1 MKVTLAYL
9 LLLLLPLS
17 TLAQTKINQKKPKGK
32 LAPKPLYQDPIYDG
46 AADPAIVWNKKA
58 KKWYMFYTNRR
69 ATDPNAKGVTWVH
82 GTRIGIAT
90 SRDGAHWTYRDT
102 ANIDYR
108 PQAGYTHWAPDVVED
123 KGVYHMYLT
132 YVPGVF
138 TDWNHPR
145 QILHLTSKDLRNWH
159 YEATLPLANDKVIDA
174 SVYRMIDGTWRMW
187 YNNEKDGKSIYY
199 ADSPDLY
206 HWQDKGLALKERGE
220 GPKVFW
226 WKAQYWM
233 IIDKWQGLGVYSSTD
248 LKTWQL
254 QNDRLLENPGTGRD
268 DQAIGGHCDVVVSGD
283 RAYLYY
289 FTHPG
294 RAKAAPAPENSTAAK
309 RSVIQV
315 VELRYQRGKI
325 YCDRNAPTYVK
336 LKRPG
341 EQVSNY

>member
-1 MKVTLAYL
+1 MKITLAYL

-17 TLAQTKINQKKPKGK
+17 TLAQKKPVEKKPKGK
-32 LAPKPLYQDPIYDG
+32 LASKPVYQDPVYDG
-46 AADPAIVWNKKA
+46 AADPVIIWNKKA
-58 KKWYMFYTNRR
+58 KRWFMFYTNRR
-69 ATDPNAKGVTWVH
+69 ATDSTAKGVSWAH

-90 SRDGAHWTYRDT
+90 SRDGAKWTYRDT

-108 PQAGYTHWAPDVVED
+108 PKGGYTHWAPDVVED
-123 KGVYHMYLT
+123 KGLYHMYLT

-138 TDWNHPR
+138 NDWNHPR
-145 QILHLTSKDLRNWH
+145 QIVHLTSKDLRNWH
-159 YEATLPLANDKVIDA
+159 YESTLQLTSDRVIDA
-174 SVYRMIDGTWRMW
+174 SVYKMIDGTWRMW

-233 IIDKWQGLGVYSSTD
+233 IIDKWKGLGVYSSTD
-248 LKTWQL
+248 LKEWQP
-254 QNDRLLENPGTGRD
+254 QAERLLELPGTGRD
-268 DQAIGGHCDVVVSGD
+268 DQAIGGHCDVVVNGD

-294 RAKAAPAPENSTAAK
+294 RSKANPAPENSTAAR

-315 VELRYQRGKI
+315 IELHYQRGKI

-336 LKRPG
+336 MKRAE
-341 EQVSNY
+341 EQISNY